1 MPNLHEVRDALLTV
15 YDLEAIDDVE
25 FALLYDLNPSK
36 NLEIPY
42 WQYAAFDLENMHE
55 DECKAEFTFEKE
67 NLHDL
72 VDALQLEEEQIMYN
86 RLKIDTIEAV
96 CVLLKRLN
104 YPCRY
109 SDMVPRFARPVAE
122 MCVINNHKMNLLF
135 DQWGFLLTNFNHH
148 LLSLQSLERYANA
161 VHARG
166 APLSNCWGFVDGT
179 VRPISRPGRDQRVVY
194 NGHKRVHVI
203 KFQSVATPDGMV
215 ALLHGPYEGKRHDS
229 GIFRESGLL
238 QDLEHYSVSPDGH
251 VMCIYGDPAYPLR
264 QQLQAPFKNAVF
276 REEQQLWNKSMSS
289 VRVSVEWLFGD
300 IIKYFKFLDFKK
312 NLKVQLSAVG
322 KMYIVGTILQNS
334 RNCLY
339 GSTTSSF
346 FDLDPPNLG
355 NYFTRL

>member
-1 MPNLHEVRDALLTV
+1 ML
-15 YDLEAIDDVE
+15 I
-25 FALLYDLNPSK
+25 
-36 NLEIPY
+36 
-42 WQYAAFDLENMHE
+42 
-55 DECKAEFTFEKE
+55 
-67 NLHDL
+67 
-72 VDALQLEEEQIMYN
+72 QLEEEQIMYN

-96 CVLLKRLN
+96 CVLLKCLT

-122 MCVINNHKMNLLF
+122 MCVINNHMMNLLF

-179 VRPISRPGRDQRVVY
+179 VCPISRPGRDQRVVY
-194 NGHKRVHVI
+194 NGHKRVHAI

-229 GIFRESGLL
+229 GIFPESGLL
-238 QDLEHYSVSPDGH
+238 QDLEHYSVSPDGQ

-300 IIKYFKFLDFKK
+300 IIKYFKF
-312 NLKVQLSAVG
+312 
-322 KMYIVGTILQNS
+322 
-334 RNCLY
+334 
-339 GSTTSSF
+339 
-346 FDLDPPNLG
+346 
-355 NYFTRL
+355 